1 MRQISIRLTG
11 ILLVLGA
18 VLGTVLAVG
27 GLLFV
32 WRAEASVSD
41 ALTETIDLLDAT
53 LVTTSESLELI
64 NGMLL
69 GMKGDLAGIR
79 LSLDDAS
86 RSMQATADVTDSVA
100 DLIGEDFSV
109 VVSET
114 QQSLLT
120 VQNSAQMIDNTL
132 SLISRIPL
140 IGPSLSGG
148 YRVDMPLGSSI
159 QGVSESLEPV
169 SGSLKDVQSGLKQ
182 TSQNFELMKE
192 DLENLIGTI
201 DGIESS
207 LADAEIMMTDYQ
219 VLFARSQEK
228 LQNARAAAP
237 KMVRNALLAG
247 TVFFIWL
254 LIAQVAML
262 LQGVDM
268 MLRRRVVTVTRRPEL
283 IEHHPE

>member
-11 ILLVLGA
+11 LLLVLGA
-18 VLGTVLAVG
+18 LLGTVLAVG
-27 GLLFV
+27 GLWYV
-32 WRAEASVSD
+32 WRAEPSVSGT
-41 ALTETIDLLDAT
+41 LIETIDLLDAT

-64 NGMLL
+64 NSTLL
-69 GMKGDLAGIR
+69 RLKGDLSGIR
-79 LSLDDAS
+79 ISLDEAS

-100 DLIGEDFSV
+100 DLIGEDFSL

-140 IGPSLSGG
+140 IGPGLSGG
-148 YRVDMPLGSSI
+148 YRRDMPLGSSI

-169 SGSLKDVQSGLKQ
+169 TGSLKDVQSGLKQ
-182 TSQNFELMKE
+182 TSRNFELMKE

-207 LADAEIMMTDYQ
+207 LADAETMMTDYQ
-219 VLFARSQEK
+219 VLFSRSQEK

-237 KMVRNALLAG
+237 KIVQNALLAG
-247 TVFFIWL
+247 KAFLIWL

-262 LQGVDM
+262 LQGVGM
-268 MLRRRVVTVTRRPEL
+268 MLGPRTVVVSRRPEL

>member
-1 MRQISIRLTG
+1 
-11 ILLVLGA
+11 

-27 GLLFV
+27 GLLLV
-32 WRAEASVSD
+32 WDAEPSVSS
-41 ALTETIDLLDAT
+41 AFTETIDLLDST
-53 LVTTSESLELI
+53 LVTTSESMELL

-69 GMKGDLAGIR
+69 RMKGDLAGIR

-100 DLIGEDFSV
+100 DLIGEDFSM

-148 YRVDMPLGSSI
+148 YRRDMPLGSSI

-182 TSQNFELMKE
+182 TSQNFELMKD
-192 DLENLIGTI
+192 DLENLIVTI
-201 DGIESS
+201 DGIEAS
-207 LADAEIMMTDYQ
+207 LADAETKMTDYQ
-219 VLFARSQEK
+219 LLFSRSKEK
-228 LQNARAAAP
+228 LQTVRTAAP
-237 KMVRNALLAG
+237 KFVRNALLAG

-268 MLRRRVVTVTRRPEL
+268 MLRPRVVIVPRRPEL
-283 IEHHPE
+283 IEHRPE